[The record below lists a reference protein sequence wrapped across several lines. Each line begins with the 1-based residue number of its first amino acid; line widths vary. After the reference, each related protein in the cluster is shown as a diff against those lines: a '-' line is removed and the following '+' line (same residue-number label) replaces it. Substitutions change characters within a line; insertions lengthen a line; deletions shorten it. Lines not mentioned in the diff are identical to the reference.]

1 MSKPSLGGVTE
12 SQSLCIAVA
21 MTHASVTPLSSH
33 QAQALKGRIT
43 VPGDKSMSHRSL
55 MFGAVANGI
64 TKVSGL
70 LEAEDVINTAKAMA
84 ALGAAVERHRDG
96 TWHIDGVGIG
106 GLKSP
111 PVDLDFGN
119 SGTGVRLAM
128 GLMATTP
135 LTARCVGDASLHK
148 RPMGRVTNPLA
159 QFGAVFETAEGGRLP
174 LTLKG
179 ASKPKPITYTLPM
192 ASAQVKSAVLL
203 AGINTKGTTTVIEP
217 VATRDHTE
225 KMLKAFGAKL
235 DVSLHGAARH
245 IAIEGGHAFTA
256 QEITV
261 PGDPSSAAFPMVA
274 ALITPGSD
282 IVIENIMLNPTRTG
296 LIDTLM
302 EMGGNITIENRKIAG
317 GEEVGDLHVKHSL
330 LKAIKVPAERAP
342 SMIDEYPILAVAAS
356 FAEGTTH
363 MAGLEELR
371 VKESDR
377 LAAVE
382 AGLKVNGVK
391 TASGKDWL
399 EVMGCGTIGG
409 GKVVTHMDHRIAMS
423 FLVMGLAS
431 HKPTHVDDASFIA
444 TSFPSFA
451 ELLNGMGAQI
461 KASHHA

>member
-1 MSKPSLGGVTE
+1 
-12 SQSLCIAVA
+12 
-21 MTHASVTPLSSH
+21 MTQASISPLSSH
-33 QAQALKGRIT
+33 KSNGLKGRIS

-55 MFGAVANGI
+55 MFGAIAKGI

-84 ALGAAVERHRDG
+84 ALGAVVERYRDG
-96 TWHIDGVGIG
+96 TWHINGVGIG

-111 PVDLDFGN
+111 AVDLDFGN

-128 GLMATTP
+128 GLMATTA
-135 LTARCVGDASLHK
+135 LKARCVGDASLHK
-148 RPMGRVTNPLA
+148 RPMGRVTNPLT

-174 LTLKG
+174 LMLTG
-179 ASKPKPITYTLPM
+179 AAKPKPITYTLPM

-203 AGINTKGTTTVIEP
+203 AGINTLGVTTVIEP

-235 DVSLHGAARH
+235 SVTMHGTARH
-245 IAIEGGHAFTA
+245 IAIEGGHEFTA
-256 QEITV
+256 QDISV

-296 LIDTLM
+296 LIDTLI
-302 EMGGNITIENRKIAG
+302 EMGGNITIENRKLAG
-317 GEEVGDLHVKHSL
+317 GEEVGDLHVKYSA
-330 LKAIKVPAERAP
+330 LKGIKVPAERAP
-342 SMIDEYPILAVAAS
+342 SMIDEYPVLSVAAS
-356 FAEGTTH
+356 FAQGTTH

-382 AGLKVNGVK
+382 AGLKVNGVA
-391 TASGKDWL
+391 TSSGKDWL
-399 EVMGCGTIGG
+399 EVTGGGQIGG
-409 GKVVTHMDHRIAMS
+409 GTVVTHMDHRIAMS
-423 FLVMGLAS
+423 FLVMGLAAP
-431 HKPTHVDDASFIA
+431 KPTNVDDASFIA
-444 TSFPSFA
+444 TSFPGFTD
-451 ELLNGMGAQI
+451 LLNGMGGKIANTG
-461 KASHHA
+461 AL

>member
-1 MSKPSLGGVTE
+1 
-12 SQSLCIAVA
+12 
-21 MTHASVTPLSSH
+21 
-33 QAQALKGRIT
+33 
-43 VPGDKSMSHRSL
+43 MSHRSL
-55 MFGAVANGI
+55 MFGAVAKGI

-84 ALGAAVERHRDG
+84 ALGAVVERYRDG
-96 TWHIDGVGIG
+96 TWHINGVGIG
-106 GLKSP
+106 GLQSP
-111 PVDLDFGN
+111 AVDLDFGN

-148 RPMGRVTNPLA
+148 RPMGRVTNPLS

-179 ASKPKPITYTLPM
+179 AAKPKPITYTLPM

-203 AGINTKGTTTVIEP
+203 AGINTKGVTTVIEP

-225 KMLKAFGAKL
+225 KMLRAFGAKL
-235 DVSLHGAARH
+235 DVTIHGTARH
-245 IAIEGGHAFTA
+245 IAIEGGHEFTG
-256 QEITV
+256 QNISV

-282 IVIENIMLNPTRTG
+282 IFINNIMLNPTRTG
-296 LIDTLM
+296 LIDTLI
-302 EMGGNITIENRKIAG
+302 EMGGKIEIQNRRLAG
-317 GEEVGDLHVKHSL
+317 GEEVGDLHVKYSA
-330 LKAIKVPAERAP
+330 LKGIKVPAERAP
-342 SMIDEYPILAVAAS
+342 SMIDEYPILSVAAS

-382 AGLKVNGVK
+382 AGLKVNDVK
-391 TASGKDWL
+391 TTSGKDWL
-399 EVMGCGTIGG
+399 DVTGG
-409 GKVVTHMDHRIAMS
+409 GSFGGGTVVTHMDHRIAMA

-431 HKPTHVDDASFIA
+431 TKPTHVDDASFIA
-444 TSFPSFA
+444 TSFPGFTD
-451 ELLNGMGAQI
+451 LLNGMGAKI
-461 KASHHA
+461 AATGA